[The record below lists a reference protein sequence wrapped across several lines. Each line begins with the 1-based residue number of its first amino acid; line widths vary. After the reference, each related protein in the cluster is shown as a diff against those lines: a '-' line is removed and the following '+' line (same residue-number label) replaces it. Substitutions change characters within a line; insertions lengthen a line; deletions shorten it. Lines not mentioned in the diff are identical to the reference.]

1 MKDKKIEAWRKKAI
15 NVLESLEDEDLKK
28 AIRVLRDGK
37 GYLTTT
43 MPIRVIFYEDL

>member
-1 MKDKKIEAWRKKAI
+1 MEKWRKKAI
-15 NVLESLEDEDLKK
+15 QALEKQNDKDLFK
-28 AIRVLRDGK
+28 AIKILRDGK